1 MNKQMK
7 DDVADLPDIVEAIIK
22 GFSKLSAEE
31 QVDVSARLNA
41 VRLKCEK
48 HNEAV
53 KDTFKAK
60 FKRKG
65 GVVPGVAF
73 EAVVSYGPVTRL
85 DQKYLEVTHPEEF
98 NDSLKASYQYRVD
111 YKAR

>member
-7 DDVADLPDIVEAIIK
+7 ADVADLPDIVEAIIQ
-22 GFSKLSAEE
+22 GFPKLSAEE
-31 QVDVSARLNA
+31 QIDVSARLNA

-48 HNEAV
+48 HGDAV
-53 KDTFKAK
+53 KETLKAK

-65 GVVPGVAF
+65 GVVPGLAF
-73 EAVVSYGPVTRL
+73 EAVVTYGPVTRV
-85 DQKYLEVTHPEEF
+85 DQKYLQVEHTEAY
-98 NDSLKASYQYRVD
+98 NDSLKTSYQYSVN